1 MWGHGMRVITRGVG
15 AIVITATAVPRE
27 EVWLL
32 WGLRWLVRLCNE
44 LMTSR
49 AALMVV
55 MGEDMWRWGNL
66 WGSYKAWVRT
76 KESIIIWHNGGLGEG
91 EESVDI
97 VCRARVVDSKAG
109 IATTTTTTATNT
121 TATTAAD
128 AIVTTIICGSTHAVI
143 PNVVPLK
150 KRVVIISIEE
160 VVGARYHIIIGDS
173 LLL

>member
-1 MWGHGMRVITRGVG
+1 M
-15 AIVITATAVPRE
+15 
-27 EVWLL
+27 
-32 WGLRWLVRLCNE
+32 
-44 LMTSR
+44 
-49 AALMVV
+49 
-55 MGEDMWRWGNL
+55 

-109 IATTTTTTATNT
+109 IATTATTATT
-121 TATTAAD
+121 TTAAD
-128 AIVTTIICGSTHAVI
+128 AIATTIICGGGSTHAVI

-150 KRVVIISIEE
+150 ERVVIISIEE